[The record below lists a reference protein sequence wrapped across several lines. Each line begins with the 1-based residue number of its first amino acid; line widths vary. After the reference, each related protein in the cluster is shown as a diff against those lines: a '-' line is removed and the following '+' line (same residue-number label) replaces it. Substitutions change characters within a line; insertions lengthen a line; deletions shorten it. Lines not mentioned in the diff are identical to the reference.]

1 MAPPRPH
8 RRALGGA
15 RIHLGFHMTP
25 LQDRHGELRRFR
37 LRLLALFA
45 FVLLCFALLAARLV
59 WLQVARHDHY
69 MAQSEGNRI
78 AFLPLQPTR
87 GLILDRNGVVLAR
100 NQPVHTLELTPS
112 RLQARLDSV
121 LDELR
126 KLVAID
132 AHDRRR
138 LRRQMADSPPF
149 AAAVLRSSLSDE
161 EVARFTAQRFRFP
174 GVEVRARLLRD
185 YPLGETAVHAL
196 GYVGRINAAELRAL
210 EGDPDPAL
218 AANYRG
224 ADYIG
229 KEGLEKSYEG
239 LLHGRTGYE
248 QVERTAAGRPV
259 RTLARVAP
267 VPGAN
272 LVLSLDLGLQRVV
285 EQAFGDARGALV
297 AIEPASGE
305 VLAFVS
311 RPGYDPNLFVQG
323 IDPQRWQELNTSP
336 DRPLLNRPLSGTYA
350 PGSTFKPFM
359 ALAALELGVRDSR
372 QRMHDAGYFTLG
384 GHRFNDD
391 KPGGH
396 GEVDL
401 YRSILVSCDTWYYQ
415 LGNELG
421 IDAIS
426 GFMARFGFGAPTG
439 IDLAHEKAGVLPS
452 RDWKRARIGRGG
464 RWNGGDTISVSIGQ
478 GYNSYTMLQLAHAV
492 ALLANDGVAARPH
505 LLRAVEDGL
514 THVRR
519 PVDPGPVTRIALRQ
533 EHLDLV
539 KRAMVGV
546 TSERDGTGFKAFRAA
561 GYSAGGKSGTAQV
574 VGLNGG
580 KYNHHATPEHLR
592 DNALFT
598 AFAPAE
604 RPRIAIAIVVENA
617 GWGSAVAAPIV
628 RKALDY
634 YLLGRD

>member
-1 MAPPRPH
+1 M
-8 RRALGGA
+8 
-15 RIHLGFHMTP
+15 IDF
-25 LQDRHGELRRFR
+25 QDRHGELRRFR
-37 LRLLALFA
+37 RRLLALFA
-45 FVLLCFALLAARLV
+45 FVLLCFGLLAARLA
-59 WLQVARHDHY
+59 WLQVARHEHY
-69 MAQSEGNRI
+69 MAQSDGNRI
-78 AFLPLQPTR
+78 ALLPVVPTR

-100 NQPVHTLELTPS
+100 NQPVHTLEVTPS
-112 RLQARLDSV
+112 KLRARLGSV
-121 LDELR
+121 LDELA

-132 AHDRRR
+132 ARDRRR
-138 LRRQMADSPPF
+138 LRRQVADNPPF
-149 AAAVLRSSLSDE
+149 AASLLRSGLTDE

-174 GVEVRARLLRD
+174 GVELRARLLRD
-185 YPLGETAVHAL
+185 YPLGELAAHAV
-196 GYVGRINAAELRAL
+196 GYVGRIDAAAARAL
-210 EGDPDPAL
+210 EAAPDPGV

-224 ADYIG
+224 TDYIG
-229 KEGLEKSYEG
+229 KEGLEKSYER

-259 RTLARVAP
+259 RTLSRVEP

-272 LVLSLDLGLQRVV
+272 LVLSLDIGLQRVV

-311 RPGYDPNLFVQG
+311 RPGYDPNLFVGG
-323 IDPQRWQELNTSP
+323 IDPQSWRALNTSP
-336 DRPLLNRPLSGTYA
+336 DRPLLNRPLAGTYA

-359 ALAALELGVRDSR
+359 ALAALELGKRNPAQS
-372 QRMHDAGYFTLG
+372 MHDAGYFMLG

-401 YRSILVSCDTWYYQ
+401 YRSILVSCDTWCYQ

-426 GFMARFGFGAPTG
+426 AFMARFGFGAPTG
-439 IDLAHEKAGVLPS
+439 IDLDHERAGVLPS
-452 RDWKRARIGRGG
+452 QDWKRRRFARGG
-464 RWNGGDTISVSIGQ
+464 RWNGGDTISISIGQ

-492 ALLANDGVAARPH
+492 ALLANDGLSPRPH
-505 LLRAVEDGL
+505 LLRALEDGV
-514 THVRR
+514 THARR
-519 PVDPGPVTRIALRQ
+519 PFDPGAANRLTLRQ
-533 EHLDLV
+533 AHLDLV

-546 TSERDGTGFKAFRAA
+546 TTERDGTGYKVFRGAA
-561 GYSAGGKSGTAQV
+561 YTAGGKSGTAQV

-580 KYNHHATPEHLR
+580 KYDHHGTPEHLR

-598 AFAPAE
+598 AYAPAE
-604 RPRIAIAIVVENA
+604 RPRIAIAVVVENA
-617 GWGSAVAAPIV
+617 GWGSAVAGPIV

-634 YLLGRD
+634 YLAERD

>member
-1 MAPPRPH
+1 
-8 RRALGGA
+8 
-15 RIHLGFHMTP
+15 MTP

-37 LRLLALFA
+37 RRLLALFA
-45 FVLLCFALLAARLV
+45 FVLLCFAVLAARLA
-59 WLQVARHDHY
+59 WLQVARHAHY

-78 AFLPLQPTR
+78 ALLPIQPTR

-100 NQPVHTLELTPS
+100 NQSVHTLELTPS

-121 LDELR
+121 LDELA

-132 AHDRRR
+132 AQDRRR
-138 LRRQMADSPPF
+138 LRRQISDAPPF
-149 AAAVLRSSLSDE
+149 AAAVLRSGLSDE

-196 GYVGRINAAELRAL
+196 GYVGRINAAEMRAL
-210 EGDPDPAL
+210 EADPDPAL

-229 KEGLEKSYEG
+229 KEGLEKRYER

-259 RTLARVAP
+259 RTLARVNA

-272 LVLSLDLGLQRVV
+272 LVLSLDVKLQRVV
-285 EQAFGDARGALV
+285 EQAFGNARGALV

-323 IDPQRWQELNTSP
+323 IDPQRWRELNTSP

-359 ALAALELGVRDSR
+359 ALAALEQGLRDSTR
-372 QRMHDAGYFTLG
+372 SMHDAGYFMLG

-396 GEVDL
+396 GEINL

-426 GFMARFGFGAPTG
+426 RFMARFGFGAPTG
-439 IDLAHEKAGVLPS
+439 IDLEHEKAGVLPS
-452 RDWKRARIGRGG
+452 RDWKRARFARGG

-505 LLRAVEDGL
+505 LLRAVEDGVMEDGVPP
-514 THVRR
+514 VRR
-519 PVDPGPVTRIALRQ
+519 PFDPGPATRIALRQ

-546 TSERDGTGFKAFRAA
+546 TSERDGTGYKAFRNA

-580 KYNHHATPEHLR
+580 KYDHHATPEHLR

-604 RPRIAIAIVVENA
+604 RPRIVIAIVVENA